1 MDLSETDR
9 KKLHENFLKEPDAFY
24 EKASMDLLRNALK
37 TSYTERFLMTTKL
50 YKIGQMLAN
59 AKIEH
64 KH

>member
-1 MDLSETDR
+1 MDLSGTDR

-24 EKASMDLLRNALK
+24 EKASTDLLRDALK

-64 KH
+64 KT